1 MSTRRIKAKNKIN
14 KKNLKRKKKEKR
26 FSVYDQNFTRAP
38 SGFIRAAD
46 LPHKNQKLSLKY
58 NTKKNEKRKSESF
71 ASCRSPFSLPDQ
83 IYLIDNGVFDVTV
96 S

>member
-58 NTKKNEKRKSESF
+58 NTKKTKKEK
-71 ASCRSPFSLPDQ
+71 ASRLPVAGRHSVCQ
-83 IYLIDNGVFDVTV
+83 TRYT
-96 S
+96 